1 MGIKE
6 NLNFLRQDLL
16 QITKL
21 FWLSGKQTTYL
32 NLVLQLALAALPA
45 AALYC
50 IKVLVELLFSRGSGL
65 DQVLEVVIAF
75 GVIQLLIALATQYS
89 NYVNTLHQQ
98 KVTDYLS
105 SKVLHKAI
113 EVDYEYYENPAYHD
127 SLHLAQQQS
136 IYKAAQLLSSFNAAL
151 LNSLS
156 LILLVGFFFTLDS
169 TFGLL
174 FTALSVPL
182 ACIKWYSGFALARL
196 EHRLTPMEREAN
208 YLHHIITSV
217 NYAKEVRA
225 LGFGESIINKFKK
238 IRLYIHNEKKRL
250 HLKFTIYSLLAEML
264 EIAAMVLI
272 FGMLA
277 KDVWANHI
285 SAGLFVVYI
294 QGFQRLQSTSRN
306 FLHALVQVF
315 QQRIFLK
322 GLFSFLRMNPKNA
335 KGKEGFPGI
344 EKGLKIQDVGFT
356 YPGGTKAVLNGVS
369 MECRPGEIIA
379 IVGENGSGK
388 STLVKLINRLY
399 SLQAG
404 SITVDD
410 KPLDD
415 INISSFREE
424 SIVLF
429 QDFEKYFFSIEDNIT
444 LGSSPHEK
452 SPGRMATAA
461 GLSGA
466 EGFIKHLPDG
476 YQTRLGRLFDG
487 SEQLSGGQW
496 QKLALSRIFYKNASL
511 VILDEPTSA
520 LDPQAEFDLF
530 NNIKSHSADK
540 MVILVSHRLYNLKL
554 ADRIYVMEKGQIT
567 ECGSFDELIDKG
579 GIFKKLYELQ
589 KL

>member
-1 MGIKE
+1 MSKKHDL
-6 NLNFLRQDLL
+6 NLLKQDLL

-21 FWLSGKQTTYL
+21 FWLSGKRTTSL
-32 NLVLQLALAALPA
+32 NIFLQLVLAALPA
-45 AALYC
+45 ASLYC
-50 IKVLVELLFSRGSGL
+50 LKLLIESLFSRNAAFDEIIKIVLVFGGI
-65 DQVLEVVIAF
+65 QV
-75 GVIQLLIALATQYS
+75 LIALATQYS
-89 NYVNTLHQQ
+89 SYINTLHQQ
-98 KVTDYLS
+98 KLTDYLS

-113 EVDYEYYENPAYHD
+113 EVDYEYYENSAYHD

-136 IYKAAQLLSSFNAAL
+136 IYKAAQLLTSFNAAL

-156 LILLVGFFFTLDS
+156 LILLVGLFFTLDS

-208 YLHHIITSV
+208 YLHSIITGV

-225 LGFGESIINKFKK
+225 LGFGESIINKFKD

-250 HLKFTIYSLLAEML
+250 HLRFTIYSLLAETL
-264 EIAAMVLI
+264 EIAAMVFI

-335 KGKEGFPGI
+335 SGKEGFPGI
-344 EKGLKIQDVGFT
+344 EKGLKIRDIGFT
-356 YPGGTKAVLNGVS
+356 YPGATKAVLNGIS

-399 SLQAG
+399 SLQSG
-404 SITVDD
+404 SITIDD
-410 KPLDD
+410 KPLDE
-415 INISSFREE
+415 ISIPSFREE

-444 LGSSPHEK
+444 LGSKPHEN
-452 SPGRMATAA
+452 SSSRVASAA

-466 EGFIKHLPDG
+466 EGFIRQFPDG

-496 QKLALSRIFYKNASL
+496 QKLALSRLFYKNARL

-540 MVILVSHRLYNLKL
+540 MVLLVSHRLYNLKL
-554 ADRIYVMEKGQIT
+554 ADRIYVMEKGQIV
-567 ECGSFDELIDKG
+567 ECGSFDELIDKK
-579 GIFKKLYELQ
+579 GIFRKLYELQ

>member
-1 MGIKE
+1 MSKKQDI
-6 NLNFLRQDLL
+6 NFLKQDLL

-21 FWLSGKQTTYL
+21 FWLSGKGTTYL
-32 NLVLQLALAALPA
+32 NIFLQFVLAALPA
-45 AALYC
+45 ASLYC
-50 IKVLVELLFSRGSGL
+50 LKLLIESLFSR
-65 DQVLEVVIAF
+65 DAAFDKIIEIVIGF
-75 GVIQLLIALATQYS
+75 GGIQLLIALATQYS
-89 NYVNTLHQQ
+89 NYINTLHQQ
-98 KVTDYLS
+98 KITDYLS

-136 IYKAAQLLSSFNAAL
+136 IYKAAQLLTSFNAAL

-156 LILLVGFFFTLDS
+156 LILLVGLFFTLDS

-196 EHRLTPMEREAN
+196 ENRLTPMEREAN
-208 YLHHIITSV
+208 YLHNIITGV

-225 LGFGESIINKFKK
+225 LGFGESIITKFKD

-250 HLKFTIYSLLAEML
+250 HLRFTIYSLLAETL
-264 EIAAMVLI
+264 EIAAMVFI

-322 GLFSFLRMNPKNA
+322 GLFSFLRIKPNSARGN
-335 KGKEGFPGI
+335 EGFPGI
-344 EKGLKIQDVGFT
+344 KKGLKIEDVGFT
-356 YPGGTKAVLNGVS
+356 YPGRSKAVLNGIS

-399 SLQAG
+399 SLQTG
-404 SITVDD
+404 SITIDD
-410 KPLDD
+410 KPLDE
-415 INISSFREE
+415 INITSFREE

-444 LGSSPHEK
+444 LGSKPHEN
-452 SPGRMATAA
+452 SSSRVASAA

-466 EGFIKHLPDG
+466 EGFIRHFPDG

-496 QKLALSRIFYKNASL
+496 QKLALSRVFYKNARL

-530 NNIKSHSADK
+530 NNIKNHSADK
-540 MVILVSHRLYNLKL
+540 MVLLVSHRLYNLKL
-554 ADRIYVMEKGQIT
+554 ADRIYVMEKGQIA
-567 ECGSFDELIDKG
+567 ECGSFDELIDKEG
-579 GIFKKLYELQ
+579 LFKKLYELQ